1 MVYGFCKKIKF
12 CKKFW
17 NFQSILFGNEN
28 CLQDVNDESEDVFFA
43 EARLSI
49 IFKFHKFMPSQVSIN
64 D

>member
-1 MVYGFCKKIKF
+1 MVFVRKSNFAKN
-12 CKKFW
+12 FW

-43 EARLSI
+43 EARISI

-64 D
+64 E